1 MMNAIALDDEPIAL
15 EVIRQFAGMSTI
27 VNLAQS
33 FTNPFE
39 ALNYLKENQTDLVFL
54 DIRMPDISG
63 IAWAQQLPYPV
74 MIVFTT
80 AYSEH
85 ALESFEL
92 DAIDYL
98 LKPFSQER
106 FMKAVSKAAQLL
118 QLKRQETANGH
129 LFIRTGHDQ
138 LKLMLSDI
146 LYIKSA
152 GNYVQFITAK
162 EKILSR
168 LTMAEAEALL
178 PHSSFVRVHRSY
190 IVPVGR
196 IRKIEKTQLWL
207 EDQPIPVA
215 NGYLESLQKRV
226 R

>member
-1 MMNAIALDDEPIAL
+1 MINAIALDDEPFAL
-15 EVIRQFAGMSTI
+15 EVIRQFADASASLH
-27 VNLAQS
+27 LAKC

-39 ALNYLKENQTDLVFL
+39 ALSYLKESQIDLVFL
-54 DIRMPDISG
+54 DIRMPDVSG
-63 IAWAQQLPYPV
+63 ITWAQQLPYPV

-106 FMKAVSKAAQLL
+106 FSKAVTRATRLL
-118 QLKRQETANGH
+118 QLKNQEIANGH
-129 LFIRTGHDQ
+129 LYIRTGHDQ

-146 LYIKSA
+146 VYIKSA

-168 LTMAEAEALL
+168 LTMAETEALL
-178 PHSSFVRVHRSY
+178 PQSSFVRVHRSF
-190 IVPVGR
+190 IVPVNR
-196 IRKIEKTQLWL
+196 IRKIEKTQIWL
-207 EDQPIPVA
+207 EDQPIPIGS
-215 NGYLESLQKRV
+215 GYLESLQKKV